1 MLISEVIL
9 LLSVCTQIQVVW
21 MSPAGPAIS
30 DSCNI
35 FDALAPPPLPIQYIN
50 ITEVNTQRVL
60 PSIIQNSVDVIFF
73 IRLVCHLCI
82 SLVST

>member
-1 MLISEVIL
+1 
-9 LLSVCTQIQVVW
+9 

-35 FDALAPPPLPIQYIN
+35 FDAIAPPPLPIQYIN

-60 PSIIQNSVDVIFF
+60 PSINNLNFVDVTFF